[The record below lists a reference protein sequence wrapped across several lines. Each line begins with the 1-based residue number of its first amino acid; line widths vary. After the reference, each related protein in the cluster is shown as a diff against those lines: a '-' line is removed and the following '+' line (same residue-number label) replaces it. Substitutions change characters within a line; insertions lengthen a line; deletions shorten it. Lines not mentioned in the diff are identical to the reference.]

1 MDGSK
6 LRAWW
11 SARQGLDGSLEGKTP
26 AAVLERAGWA
36 RSVGGVGPY
45 LTLWAR
51 AGTSRQEADQAV
63 AKAEIHELPA
73 SRGCTYVVPSFD
85 FPLALRVGQ
94 GAFEPEM
101 RTAEKLGVTR
111 AEIDKL
117 CEKVLNVLGN
127 ATLDPQQ
134 IREAAGGAA
143 RSLGDEG
150 KKKGLLSTIPLA
162 LGRLQNLGEIR
173 RVPTNGRLDQQ
184 RYAYKLWKP
193 NPLAKFKMPE
203 EEAYVEMARRYFR
216 WIGPATVAEYQ
227 WHSGLGVKAA
237 KAAIEPLGLVPMEG
251 SSDRLMFAED
261 RDALHSFRVPK
272 DPQYTLVSSLDS
284 ISLLRRDLK
293 GLLDQADV
301 ERSVFVEK
309 GYKAL
314 SGLADLPSHA
324 IMDRGRVVGLW
335 EFDPETNTIAW
346 SSFIKKNQR
355 LEAAVKR
362 TEEYV
367 AEQLG
372 DARSFSLDSPKSRV
386 PRIVALRK
394 SD

>member
-1 MDGSK
+1 
-6 LRAWW
+6 
-11 SARQGLDGSLEGKTP
+11 
-26 AAVLERAGWA
+26 
-36 RSVGGVGPY
+36 
-45 LTLWAR
+45 
-51 AGTSRQEADQAV
+51 
-63 AKAEIHELPA
+63 
-73 SRGCTYVVPSFD
+73 
-85 FPLALRVGQ
+85 
-94 GAFEPEM
+94 
-101 RTAEKLGVTR
+101 
-111 AEIDKL
+111 
-117 CEKVLNVLGN
+117 
-127 ATLDPQQ
+127 
-134 IREAAGGAA
+134 
-143 RSLGDEG
+143 
-150 KKKGLLSTIPLA
+150 
-162 LGRLQNLGEIR
+162 
-173 RVPTNGRLDQQ
+173 
-184 RYAYKLWKP
+184 
-193 NPLAKFKMPE
+193 
-203 EEAYVEMARRYFR
+203 
-216 WIGPATVAEYQ
+216 
-227 WHSGLGVKAA
+227 VKAA

-251 SSDRLMFAED
+251 SSNRLMFAED

-293 GLLDQADV
+293 GLLDEADV

-335 EFDPETNTIAW
+335 EFDPETSTIAW
-346 SSFIKKNQR
+346 NSFIKRNQR